1 MQDLDRIRYITHY
14 YDALKG
20 LKAVPFGLFMLVMAA
35 RGLGWT
41 GLGKEGDCTYTLPL
55 LLFVIALY
63 FAADRYYTRR
73 FGYVRVSNPQ
83 VNMLAS
89 LGLVALFFGIIALEV
104 VVKPPIS
111 LIGLFI
117 GAALVYSGLRTRR
130 VYYSAAGVVMC
141 LVSLVPLL
149 LPAFHSAGPFATFG
163 FFWNFALGV
172 TWVAL
177 GLADHFR
184 LVRSFKTIEG
194 EPDARP
200 DQ

>member
-1 MQDLDRIRYITHY
+1 MQDLERIRYLTRY

-55 LLFVIALY
+55 LILVIALY
-63 FAADRYYTRR
+63 FAADRYYTRS
-73 FGYVRVSNPQ
+73 FGFVRASAPQ

-89 LGLVALFFGIIALEV
+89 LGMVALFFGIIALEV
-104 VVKPPIS
+104 AVKPPIS

-117 GAALVYSGLRTRR
+117 GVWLVYSGLRTWRA
-130 VYYSAAGVVMC
+130 YYSVAGVVIS
-141 LVSLVPLL
+141 LVSLVPLAV
-149 LPAFHSAGPFATFG
+149 PVFRAGNAFATFG
-163 FFWNFALGV
+163 FFWNFALGM

-184 LVRSFKTIEG
+184 LVRSFKMVQG
-194 EPDARP
+194 ETDARP
-200 DQ
+200 DR